1 MTIRKECVLMENII
15 SYLTVYFSDIYH
27 VIFWLLVLIVV
38 LFEYVGKK
46 IRNSSRLKIWMKK
59 HNIGKKY

>member
-1 MTIRKECVLMENII
+1 MENII